1 MVRPA
6 LTDIRALRLFTDGV
20 ELKIFNYL
28 AGLKVLR
35 RAGRTHLKP
44 RGLDECGCV
53 TGTSIGILRL
63 LRHKKSGHLKRFLKV
78 LEKAARHHAIYDA
91 VIN

>member
-1 MVRPA
+1 MTPSCAQLPHDHKGRSMVRPA
-6 LTDIRALRLFTDGV
+6 LTDIGALRLFTDGV

-53 TGTSIGILRL
+53 TGDIYRHSTSPTP
-63 LRHKKSGHLKRFLKV
+63 
-78 LEKAARHHAIYDA
+78 
-91 VIN
+91 